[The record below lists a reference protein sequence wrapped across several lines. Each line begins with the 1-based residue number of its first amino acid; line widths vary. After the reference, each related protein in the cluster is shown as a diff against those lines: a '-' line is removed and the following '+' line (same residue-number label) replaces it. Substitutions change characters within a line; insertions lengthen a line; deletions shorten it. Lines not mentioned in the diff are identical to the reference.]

1 MRITAIEEY
10 GLRCL
15 LTLARRGPGQQLS
28 VAEIAEME
36 GLSVPYTSKLLSI
49 LRKVGLVTA
58 VRGRSGGFTIVRP
71 LDQISLYE
79 VMTALGGPLIDPR
92 HCQKHSGQLEQCV
105 HINDCSVQ
113 DILGGLAGYI
123 QEFLTDTNLQ
133 DLAFGLPSGF
143 IRKTKNQVSI
153 ANTALDNE
161 LRNVEATDTGNQ
173 TRT

>member
-1 MRITAIEEY
+1 MRITAIEGY

-36 GLSVPYTSKLLSI
+36 GLSVPYASKLLSI

-113 DILGGLAGYI
+113 DVLGGLAGYI
-123 QEFLTDTNLQ
+123 QEFLTDTSLQ

-143 IRKTKNQVSI
+143 IRKIKNQVSI
-153 ANTALDNE
+153 ANTVLDNE
-161 LRNVEATDTGNQ
+161 IQNIEDADTETE